1 MSHIMCNMSH
11 VMCQLSRVRCHVSG
25 VTCHHIFFSFFSSSF
40 FIDKVLVLVGGGSVI
55 NGATPSSF
63 KNYLCLGTEICIPC
77 LATFFGDGSNGKIRV
92 RNIITS
98 SNEFQV

>member
-1 MSHIMCNMSH
+1 MSHITCNMSH

-25 VTCHHIFFSFFSSSF
+25 VTCNHFFLFFFSSF
-40 FIDKVLVLVGGGSVI
+40 FIDKVLELVGGGSVI
-55 NGATPSSF
+55 NGANPSSF
-63 KNYLCLGTEICIPC
+63 KNYLCLGTQICIPC
-77 LATFFGDGSNGKIRV
+77 LVTFFGNESNGKIRV